1 MAKRRKKSRR
11 STRSSRNKERTSSVA
26 SNVLYD
32 NENYVAQIGILK
44 KKIKDYQYVI
54 DNFKDLILQ
63 TTSKVH
69 NIESDGKGLI
79 TYLQNCIQ
87 SKDKDIDGLKQN
99 LSTLL
104 RRMNE
109 KHKEHNKI
117 VVSLRL
123 EIEAIEE
130 KLNSEKAVLTGK
142 VESLENFSVE
152 RAQLQ
157 YKTTEIQNLI
167 EETLKLN
174 KSIYHEKDLELTVS
188 QDQLFK
194 EMLSRVSHLASEFRI
209 GTEKRINKTER
220 RTLEYNYKLNDKLAN
235 LSNRISHIMGKN
247 KSYKQATRQLKHDIN
262 VLQEVR
268 DEMHKNWLNH
278 LKSLKDSISNCL
290 EKEQRLSSMMKS
302 FTTDKLIDSMNNN
315 LFDEQIKY
323 ISTKEAQLNDDL
335 QTLRSKYEHTLC
347 QCEEYMDLKNKELYR
362 LKQLIK
368 ARKSL
373 CQLVYDCK
381 TALQEAYEMLE
392 PENAMKLNLSERIQ
406 RHDHLLTAFFILIYT
421 CDQLISRITPYQI
434 GDFRLNQ
441 ITRSIPSS
449 SIKQSSCGNK
459 VMFSNSLHTF
469 SSSSLAK
476 SDNQTRKFSS
486 NNNESSGSLLDSC
499 GNDRDSTS
507 DFPLALKFGL
517 KPIDD
522 AKQNISTNLIKELS
536 KCSRQSVRRTNTPVL
551 HSIAVQTDSLFASHK
566 QPSNLCKKR
575 SLNKTYFVR
584 SSRGI
589 LQLPLINSTILAP
602 KEDYDELY
610 RFNIQS
616 TYKHKSPIL
625 PSLYKLAKM

>member
-44 KKIKDYQYVI
+44 KKIKEYFILVFVKLLVI
-54 DNFKDLILQ
+54 
-63 TTSKVH
+63 
-69 NIESDGKGLI
+69 
-79 TYLQNCIQ
+79 
-87 SKDKDIDGLKQN
+87 
-99 LSTLL
+99 
-104 RRMNE
+104 
-109 KHKEHNKI
+109 
-117 VVSLRL
+117 
-123 EIEAIEE
+123 
-130 KLNSEKAVLTGK
+130 TGK

-268 DEMHKNWLNH
+268 DEMRKNWLNH

-335 QTLRSKYEHTLC
+335 QTLR
-347 QCEEYMDLKNKELYR
+347 
-362 LKQLIK
+362 
-368 ARKSL
+368 
-373 CQLVYDCK
+373 
-381 TALQEAYEMLE
+381 
-392 PENAMKLNLSERIQ
+392 
-406 RHDHLLTAFFILIYT
+406 
-421 CDQLISRITPYQI
+421 
-434 GDFRLNQ
+434 
-441 ITRSIPSS
+441 
-449 SIKQSSCGNK
+449 
-459 VMFSNSLHTF
+459 
-469 SSSSLAK
+469 
-476 SDNQTRKFSS
+476 
-486 NNNESSGSLLDSC
+486 
-499 GNDRDSTS
+499 
-507 DFPLALKFGL
+507 
-517 KPIDD
+517 
-522 AKQNISTNLIKELS
+522 
-536 KCSRQSVRRTNTPVL
+536 
-551 HSIAVQTDSLFASHK
+551 
-566 QPSNLCKKR
+566 
-575 SLNKTYFVR
+575 
-584 SSRGI
+584 
-589 LQLPLINSTILAP
+589 LPL
-602 KEDYDELY
+602 
-610 RFNIQS
+610 
-616 TYKHKSPIL
+616 
-625 PSLYKLAKM
+625 